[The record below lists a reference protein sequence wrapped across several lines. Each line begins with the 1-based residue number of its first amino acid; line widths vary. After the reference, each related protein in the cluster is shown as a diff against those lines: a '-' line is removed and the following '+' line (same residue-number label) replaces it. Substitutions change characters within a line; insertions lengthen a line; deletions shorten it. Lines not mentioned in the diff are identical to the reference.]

1 MTSTE
6 LPITGHIDELRRR
19 GIRTLIVLTIITIIC
34 LSFGLKSFTVVVSLP
49 PSISF
54 PNFTSDSRSSD
65 SSVALRFYY
74 PYPNPF
80 ENIAVQLTLLL
91 KNTLLPP
98 EVKFIQTAPG
108 QAFFAQIHI
117 SLLLSIICSIPIIA
131 REVFAFIYPALS
143 TRTTTAIYKITLP
156 ILLLFIMGIVFSYL
170 LVIPF
175 TLSFLYKYGES
186 LGAETFVTV
195 SDFMSFVLQFMLGFG
210 LAFQLPV
217 IMYGLS
223 LTGLV
228 DSTFWSKNLRYA
240 IVIIAIFGAL
250 ITPDGSGITMWFV
263 SIPMIVLYVL
273 GIMIIR
279 RAERHRIVMSMRRQ
293 YENRQ
298 YASRTN
304 N

>member
-6 LPITGHIDELRRR
+6 PPITGHIDELRRR
-19 GIRTLIVLTIITIIC
+19 GIRTLLVLTIITIIC
-34 LSFGLKSFTVVVSLP
+34 LSFGLKSFTVVLSLP
-49 PSISF
+49 PAISF
-54 PNFTSDSRSSD
+54 LNLTSDSRSSD
-65 SSVALRFYY
+65 SSIVFRFYY

-91 KNTLLPP
+91 KDTLLPP

-143 TRTTTAIYKITLP
+143 TKTTTAIYKITLP

-175 TLSFLYKYGES
+175 TLSFLYRYGES

-195 SDFMSFVLQFMLGFG
+195 SDFMTFVLQFMLGFG

-217 IMYGLS
+217 IMFGLS

-293 YENRQ
+293 YENR
-298 YASRTN
+298 TN

>member
-19 GIRTLIVLTIITIIC
+19 GIRTLLVLTIITIIC
-34 LSFGLKSFTVVVSLP
+34 LSFGLKSFTVVFSLP
-49 PSISF
+49 PAISF
-54 PNFTSDSRSSD
+54 LNFTSDSRSSD
-65 SSVALRFYY
+65 SSVVLRFYY

-80 ENIAVQLTLLL
+80 ENIAVQLTLFL
-91 KNTLLPP
+91 KDTLLPP

-143 TRTTTAIYKITLP
+143 TKTTTAIYKITLP

-175 TLSFLYKYGES
+175 TLSFLYRYGES
-186 LGAETFVTV
+186 LGAATFVTV
-195 SDFMSFVLQFMLGFG
+195 SDFMTFVLQFMLGFG

-217 IMYGLS
+217 IMYGFS

-293 YENRQ
+293 YENR
-298 YASRTN
+298 TN

>member
-6 LPITGHIDELRRR
+6 LPLTGHIDELRRR
-19 GIRTLIVLTIITIIC
+19 GIRTLLVLTIITIIC
-34 LSFGLKSFTVVVSLP
+34 LSFGLRSFTVDLSLP
-49 PSISF
+49 PAISF
-54 PNFTSDSRSSD
+54 LNFTSDSRSSD
-65 SSVALRFYY
+65 SSVVLRFYY

-143 TRTTTAIYKITLP
+143 TKTTTAIYKITLP

-175 TLSFLYKYGES
+175 TLSFLYRYGES

-195 SDFMSFVLQFMLGFG
+195 SDFMTFVLQFMLGFG

-217 IMYGLS
+217 IMFGLS

-293 YENRQ
+293 YENR
-298 YASRTN
+298 TN

>member
-19 GIRTLIVLTIITIIC
+19 GIRTLLVLTIITIIC
-34 LSFGLKSFTVVVSLP
+34 LSFGLKSFTVVLSLP
-49 PSISF
+49 PAISF
-54 PNFTSDSRSSD
+54 LNFTSDSRSSD
-65 SSVALRFYY
+65 SSIVFRFYY

-91 KNTLLPP
+91 KDTLLPP

-143 TRTTTAIYKITLP
+143 TKTTTAIYKITLP

-175 TLSFLYKYGES
+175 TLSFLYRYGES

-195 SDFMSFVLQFMLGFG
+195 SDFMTFVLQFMLGFG

-217 IMYGLS
+217 IMFGLS

-279 RAERHRIVMSMRRQ
+279 RAERHRIVVSMRRQ
-293 YENRQ
+293 YENR
-298 YASRTN
+298 TN

>member
-1 MTSTE
+1 MTSAE

-19 GIRTLIVLTIITIIC
+19 GIRTLLVLTIITIIC
-34 LSFGLKSFTVVVSLP
+34 LSFGLKSFTVVLSLP
-49 PSISF
+49 PAISF
-54 PNFTSDSRSSD
+54 LNLTSDSRSSD
-65 SSVALRFYY
+65 SSVVLRFYY

-91 KNTLLPP
+91 KDTLLPP

-143 TRTTTAIYKITLP
+143 TKTTTTIYKITLP

-175 TLSFLYKYGES
+175 TLSFLYRYGES

-195 SDFMSFVLQFMLGFG
+195 SDFMTFVLQFMLGFG

-217 IMYGLS
+217 IMFGLS

-279 RAERHRIVMSMRRQ
+279 RAERHRIVVSMRRQ
-293 YENRQ
+293 YENR
-298 YASRTN
+298 TN

>member
-1 MTSTE
+1 MTSAE

-19 GIRTLIVLTIITIIC
+19 GIRTLLVLTIITIIC
-34 LSFGLKSFTVVVSLP
+34 LSFGLKSFTVVLSLP
-49 PSISF
+49 PAISF
-54 PNFTSDSRSSD
+54 LNFTSDSRSSD
-65 SSVALRFYY
+65 SSVVLRFYY

-91 KNTLLPP
+91 KDTLLPP

-143 TRTTTAIYKITLP
+143 TKTTTAIYKITLP

-175 TLSFLYKYGES
+175 TLSFLYRYGES
-186 LGAETFVTV
+186 LGAATFVTV
-195 SDFMSFVLQFMLGFG
+195 SDFMTFVLQFMLGFG

-293 YENRQ
+293 YENR
-298 YASRTN
+298 TN

>member
-19 GIRTLIVLTIITIIC
+19 GIRTLLVLTIITIIC
-34 LSFGLKSFTVVVSLP
+34 LSFGLKSFTVVLSLP
-49 PSISF
+49 PAISF
-54 PNFTSDSRSSD
+54 LNFTSDSRSSD
-65 SSVALRFYY
+65 SSIVFRFYY

-91 KNTLLPP
+91 KDTLLPP

-143 TRTTTAIYKITLP
+143 TKTTTAIYKITLP

-175 TLSFLYKYGES
+175 TLSFLYRYGES

-195 SDFMSFVLQFMLGFG
+195 SDFMTFVLQFMLGFG

-217 IMYGLS
+217 IMFGLS

-279 RAERHRIVMSMRRQ
+279 RAERHRIVVSMRRK
-293 YENRQ
+293 YENR
-298 YASRTN
+298 TN

>member
-1 MTSTE
+1 MTSAE

-240 IVIIAIFGAL
+240 IVIIAIFWAL
-250 ITPDGSGITMWFV
+250 ITPEGSGITMWFV
-263 SIPMIVLYVL
+263 SIPMIVLYLL

-279 RAERHRIVMSMRRQ
+279 RAERHRIVVSMR
-293 YENRQ
+293 
-298 YASRTN
+298 
-304 N
+304 

>member
-1 MTSTE
+1 MTSAE

-34 LSFGLKSFTVVVSLP
+34 LSFGLKSFTVVLSLP
-49 PSISF
+49 PAISF
-54 PNFTSDSRSSD
+54 PNFTSDSSSTD

-143 TRTTTAIYKITLP
+143 TKTTTTIYKITLP

-195 SDFMSFVLQFMLGFG
+195 SDFMTFVLQFMLGFG

-240 IVIIAIFGAL
+240 IVILAIFGAL

-263 SIPMIVLYVL
+263 SIPMIVLYLL
-273 GIMIIR
+273 GIVIIR
-279 RAERHRIVMSMRRQ
+279 RAERHRIVVSMR
-293 YENRQ
+293 
-298 YASRTN
+298 
-304 N
+304 

>member
-19 GIRTLIVLTIITIIC
+19 GIRTLLVLTIITIIC
-34 LSFGLKSFTVVVSLP
+34 LSFGLKSFTVVLSLP
-49 PSISF
+49 PAISF
-54 PNFTSDSRSSD
+54 LNFTSDSHSSD
-65 SSVALRFYY
+65 SSIVFRFYY

-91 KNTLLPP
+91 KDTLLPP

-143 TRTTTAIYKITLP
+143 TKTTTAIYKITLP

-175 TLSFLYKYGES
+175 TLSFLYRYGES

-195 SDFMSFVLQFMLGFG
+195 SDFMTFVLQFMLGFG

-217 IMYGLS
+217 IMFGLS

-293 YENRQ
+293 YENG
-298 YASRTN
+298 TN

>member
-19 GIRTLIVLTIITIIC
+19 GIRTLLVLTIITIIC
-34 LSFGLKSFTVVVSLP
+34 LSFGLKSFTVVLSLP
-49 PSISF
+49 PAISF
-54 PNFTSDSRSSD
+54 LNFTSDSSD
-65 SSVALRFYY
+65 SSVVLRFYY

-80 ENIAVQLTLLL
+80 ENIAVQLTLFL
-91 KNTLLPP
+91 KDTLLPP

-143 TRTTTAIYKITLP
+143 TKTTTAIYKITLP

-175 TLSFLYKYGES
+175 TLSFLYRYGES
-186 LGAETFVTV
+186 LGAATFVTV
-195 SDFMSFVLQFMLGFG
+195 SDFMTFVLQFMLGFG

-217 IMYGLS
+217 IMYGFS

-293 YENRQ
+293 YENR
-298 YASRTN
+298 TN

>member
-19 GIRTLIVLTIITIIC
+19 GIRTLLVLTMITIIC
-34 LSFGLKSFTVVVSLP
+34 LSFGLKSFTVVLSLP
-49 PSISF
+49 PAISF
-54 PNFTSDSRSSD
+54 LNFTSDSRSSD
-65 SSVALRFYY
+65 SSIVFRFYY

-91 KNTLLPP
+91 KDTLLPP

-143 TRTTTAIYKITLP
+143 TKTTTAIYKITLP

-175 TLSFLYKYGES
+175 TLSFLYRYGES

-195 SDFMSFVLQFMLGFG
+195 SDFMTFVLQFMLGFG

-217 IMYGLS
+217 IMFGLS

-293 YENRQ
+293 YENR
-298 YASRTN
+298 SN

>member
-1 MTSTE
+1 MTSSE

-19 GIRTLIVLTIITIIC
+19 GIRTLIVLTVITIIC
-34 LSFGLKSFTVVVSLP
+34 LSFGLKSFTVVLSLP
-49 PSISF
+49 PAISF
-54 PNFTSDSRSSD
+54 LNFTSDSRSSD
-65 SSVALRFYY
+65 SSIVFRFYY

-91 KNTLLPP
+91 KDTLLPP

-143 TRTTTAIYKITLP
+143 ANTTTAIYKITLP
-156 ILLLFIMGIVFSYL
+156 ILLLFIIGIVFSYL

-195 SDFMSFVLQFMLGFG
+195 SDFMSFVLQFMLSFG

-223 LTGLV
+223 IVGLV
-228 DSTFWSKNLRYA
+228 NSTFWSKNLRYA

-279 RAERHRIVMSMRRQ
+279 RAERHRIIVSMR
-293 YENRQ
+293 
-298 YASRTN
+298 
-304 N
+304 

>member
-6 LPITGHIDELRRR
+6 LPLTGHIDELRRR

-34 LSFGLKSFTVVVSLP
+34 LSFGLKSFTVVLSLP
-49 PSISF
+49 PGISL
-54 PNFTSDSRSSD
+54 PNFTSDSRSTD
-65 SSVALRFYY
+65 SSVVLRFYY

-91 KNTLLPP
+91 KSTLLPP

-117 SLLLSIICSIPIIA
+117 SLLLSIMCSIPIIA
-131 REVFAFIYPALS
+131 REFFAFIYPALS
-143 TRTTTAIYKITLP
+143 ANTTTAIYKITLP
-156 ILLLFIMGIVFSYL
+156 ILLLFTIGIIFSYL

-195 SDFMSFVLQFMLGFG
+195 SDFMTFVLQFMLGFG

-217 IMYGLS
+217 LMYGLS

-240 IVIIAIFGAL
+240 IVILAIFGAL

-273 GIMIIR
+273 GIMMIR
-279 RAERHRIVMSMRRQ
+279 RAERHRLVVSMRRQ
-293 YENRQ
+293 YENR
-298 YASRTN
+298 TN

>member
-1 MTSTE
+1 MTSAE

-34 LSFGLKSFTVVVSLP
+34 LSFGLKSFTVVLSLP
-49 PSISF
+49 PGISS
-54 PNFTSDSRSSD
+54 PNFTSDSRSTD
-65 SSVALRFYY
+65 PSVVFRFYY

-91 KNTLLPP
+91 KSTLLPP

-156 ILLLFIMGIVFSYL
+156 ILLLFTMGIIFSYL

-175 TLSFLYKYGES
+175 TLSFLYRYGES

-195 SDFMSFVLQFMLGFG
+195 SDFMTFVLQFMLGFG
-210 LAFQLPV
+210 LAFQLP
-217 IMYGLS
+217 ILMYGLS

-240 IVIIAIFGAL
+240 IVILAIFGAL

-279 RAERHRIVMSMRRQ
+279 RAERHRLVVSMRRQ
-293 YENRQ
+293 YENR
-298 YASRTN
+298 TN

>member
-1 MTSTE
+1 MTSSE

-19 GIRTLIVLTIITIIC
+19 GIRTLIVLTVITIIC
-34 LSFGLKSFTVVVSLP
+34 LSFGLKSFTVVLSLP
-49 PSISF
+49 PGISF
-54 PNFTSDSRSSD
+54 PNFTSGSNSTD
-65 SSVALRFYY
+65 SSIVLRFYY

-80 ENIAVQLTLLL
+80 ENIAVQLTLFL
-91 KNTLLPP
+91 KDTLLPT

-117 SLLLSIICSIPIIA
+117 ALLLSIICSIPIIA

-143 TRTTTAIYKITLP
+143 ANTTTAIYKITLP
-156 ILLLFIMGIVFSYL
+156 ILLLFIIGIVFSYL

-195 SDFMSFVLQFMLGFG
+195 SDFMSFVLQFMLSFG
-210 LAFQLPV
+210 IAFQLPV

-223 LTGLV
+223 IVGLV
-228 DSTFWSKNLRYA
+228 NSTFWSKNLRYA

-279 RAERHRIVMSMRRQ
+279 RAERHRIIVSMR
-293 YENRQ
+293 
-298 YASRTN
+298 
-304 N
+304 

>member
-6 LPITGHIDELRRR
+6 LPVTGHIDELRRR
-19 GIRTLIVLTIITIIC
+19 GIRTLLVLTIITIIC
-34 LSFGLKSFTVVVSLP
+34 LSFGLKSFTVVLSLP
-49 PSISF
+49 QAISF
-54 PNFTSDSRSSD
+54 LNSTSDSRSSD

-80 ENIAVQLTLLL
+80 ENIAVQLTLFL
-91 KNTLLPP
+91 KDTLLPP

-143 TRTTTAIYKITLP
+143 TKTTTAIYKITLP

-195 SDFMSFVLQFMLGFG
+195 SDFMTFVLQFMLGFG

-217 IMYGLS
+217 IMYGFS
-223 LTGLV
+223 LTGMV

-293 YENRQ
+293 YENR
-298 YASRTN
+298 TN

>member
-19 GIRTLIVLTIITIIC
+19 GIRTLLVLTIITIIC
-34 LSFGLKSFTVVVSLP
+34 LSFGLKSFTVVLSLP
-49 PSISF
+49 PAISF
-54 PNFTSDSRSSD
+54 LNFASDSRSSD
-65 SSVALRFYY
+65 SSVVLRFYY

-80 ENIAVQLTLLL
+80 ENIAVQLTLFL
-91 KNTLLPP
+91 KDTLLPP

-143 TRTTTAIYKITLP
+143 TKTTTAIYKITLP

-175 TLSFLYKYGES
+175 TLSFLYRYGES
-186 LGAETFVTV
+186 LGAATFVTV
-195 SDFMSFVLQFMLGFG
+195 SDFMTFVLQFMLGFG

-217 IMYGLS
+217 IMYGFS
-223 LTGLV
+223 LTGMV

-293 YENRQ
+293 YENR
-298 YASRTN
+298 TN

>member
-1 MTSTE
+1 MTSAE

-34 LSFGLKSFTVVVSLP
+34 LSFGLKSFTVVLSLP
-49 PSISF
+49 PAISF

-195 SDFMSFVLQFMLGFG
+195 SDFMTFVLQFMLGFG

-240 IVIIAIFGAL
+240 IVILAIFGAL

-263 SIPMIVLYVL
+263 SIPMIVLYLL

-279 RAERHRIVMSMRRQ
+279 RAERHRIVVSMRRQ
-293 YENRQ
+293 YENR
-298 YASRTN
+298 TN

>member
-1 MTSTE
+1 MTSAE

-65 SSVALRFYY
+65 SSVVLRFYY

-91 KNTLLPP
+91 KDTLLPP

-195 SDFMSFVLQFMLGFG
+195 SDFMSFVLQFMLSFG

-240 IVIIAIFGAL
+240 IVIIAIFGAV

-293 YENRQ
+293 YENR
-298 YASRTN
+298 TN

>member
-1 MTSTE
+1 MTSAE

-34 LSFGLKSFTVVVSLP
+34 LSFGLKSFTVVLSLP
-49 PSISF
+49 PAISF

-80 ENIAVQLTLLL
+80 ENIAVQLTLFL

-143 TRTTTAIYKITLP
+143 TRTTTAIYKMTLP

-195 SDFMSFVLQFMLGFG
+195 SDFMTFVLQFMLGFG

-240 IVIIAIFGAL
+240 IVILAIFGAL

-263 SIPMIVLYVL
+263 SIPMIVLYLL

-279 RAERHRIVMSMRRQ
+279 RAERHRIVVSMR
-293 YENRQ
+293 
-298 YASRTN
+298 
-304 N
+304 

>member
-19 GIRTLIVLTIITIIC
+19 GIRTLLVLTIITIIC
-34 LSFGLKSFTVVVSLP
+34 LSFGLKSFTVVLSLP
-49 PSISF
+49 PAISF
-54 PNFTSDSRSSD
+54 LNFTSDSHSSD
-65 SSVALRFYY
+65 SSIVFRFYY

-91 KNTLLPP
+91 KDTLLPP

-143 TRTTTAIYKITLP
+143 TKTTTAIYKITLP

-195 SDFMSFVLQFMLGFG
+195 SDFMTFVLQFMLGFG

-217 IMYGLS
+217 IMFGLS

-293 YENRQ
+293 YENR
-298 YASRTN
+298 TN

>member
-19 GIRTLIVLTIITIIC
+19 GIRTLLVLTIITIIC
-34 LSFGLKSFTVVVSLP
+34 LSFGLKSFTVVLSLP
-49 PSISF
+49 PAISF
-54 PNFTSDSRSSD
+54 PNFMSDSRSSD
-65 SSVALRFYY
+65 SSVVLRFYY

-80 ENIAVQLTLLL
+80 ENIAVQLTLFL
-91 KNTLLPP
+91 KDTLLPP

-143 TRTTTAIYKITLP
+143 TKTTTAIYKITLP

-175 TLSFLYKYGES
+175 TLSFLYRYGES

-195 SDFMSFVLQFMLGFG
+195 SDFMTFVLQFMLGFG

-217 IMYGLS
+217 IMYGFS

-293 YENRQ
+293 YENR
-298 YASRTN
+298 TN

>member
-1 MTSTE
+1 MTSAE

-19 GIRTLIVLTIITIIC
+19 GIRTLLVLTIITIIC
-34 LSFGLKSFTVVVSLP
+34 LSFGLKSFTVVLSLP
-49 PSISF
+49 PAISF
-54 PNFTSDSRSSD
+54 PNFMSDSRSSD
-65 SSVALRFYY
+65 SSVVLRFYY

-80 ENIAVQLTLLL
+80 ENIAVQLTLFL
-91 KNTLLPP
+91 KDTLLPP

-143 TRTTTAIYKITLP
+143 TKTTTAIYKITLP

-195 SDFMSFVLQFMLGFG
+195 SDFMTFVLQFMLGFG

-217 IMYGLS
+217 IMYGFS

-263 SIPMIVLYVL
+263 SIPMIVLYLL

-293 YENRQ
+293 YENR
-298 YASRTN
+298 TN

>member
-1 MTSTE
+1 
-6 LPITGHIDELRRR
+6 
-19 GIRTLIVLTIITIIC
+19 
-34 LSFGLKSFTVVVSLP
+34 
-49 PSISF
+49 
-54 PNFTSDSRSSD
+54 
-65 SSVALRFYY
+65 
-74 PYPNPF
+74 
-80 ENIAVQLTLLL
+80 
-91 KNTLLPP
+91 
-98 EVKFIQTAPG
+98 
-108 QAFFAQIHI
+108 
-117 SLLLSIICSIPIIA
+117 
-131 REVFAFIYPALS
+131 
-143 TRTTTAIYKITLP
+143 TAIYKITLP

-217 IMYGLS
+217 IMYGFS

-240 IVIIAIFGAL
+240 IVIIAIFGAV

-293 YENRQ
+293 YENR
-298 YASRTN
+298 TN

>member
-1 MTSTE
+1 MTSAE

-19 GIRTLIVLTIITIIC
+19 GIRTLIVLTIIIIIC
-34 LSFGLKSFTVVVSLP
+34 LSFGLKSFTVVLSLP
-49 PSISF
+49 PAISF

-143 TRTTTAIYKITLP
+143 NRTTTAIYKITLP

-195 SDFMSFVLQFMLGFG
+195 SDFMTFVLQFMLGFG

-217 IMYGLS
+217 LMYGLS

-240 IVIIAIFGAL
+240 IVILAIFGAL

-263 SIPMIVLYVL
+263 SIPMIVLYLL

-279 RAERHRIVMSMRRQ
+279 RAERHRLVVSMRRQ
-293 YENRQ
+293 YENR
-298 YASRTN
+298 TN

>member
-1 MTSTE
+1 MTSAE

-108 QAFFAQIHI
+108 QAFFAQIYI

-263 SIPMIVLYVL
+263 SIPMIVLYLL

-279 RAERHRIVMSMRRQ
+279 RAERHRIVVSMR
-293 YENRQ
+293 
-298 YASRTN
+298 
-304 N
+304 

>member
-6 LPITGHIDELRRR
+6 LPITGHIDELRKR

-34 LSFGLKSFTVVVSLP
+34 LSFGLKSFTVVLSLP
-49 PSISF
+49 PGISF
-54 PNFTSDSRSSD
+54 PNFTSDSRSTD
-65 SSVALRFYY
+65 SSISFRFYY

-143 TRTTTAIYKITLP
+143 ANATTAVYKITLP
-156 ILLLFIMGIVFSYL
+156 ILLLFFMGIVFSYL

-175 TLSFLYKYGES
+175 TLTFLYKYGES

-195 SDFMSFVLQFMLGFG
+195 SDFMTFVLQFMLGFG

-217 IMYGLS
+217 LMYGLS

-240 IVIIAIFGAL
+240 IVIVAIFGAL

-263 SIPMIVLYVL
+263 SIPMIVLYLL
-273 GIMIIR
+273 GILVIR
-279 RAERHRIVMSMRRQ
+279 RAERHRIVVSMRRQ
-293 YENRQ
+293 YENR
-298 YASRTN
+298 TN
-304 N
+304 I

>member
-19 GIRTLIVLTIITIIC
+19 GIRTLLVLTIITIIC
-34 LSFGLKSFTVVVSLP
+34 LSFGLKSFTVVLSLP
-49 PSISF
+49 PAISF
-54 PNFTSDSRSSD
+54 LNFTSDLRSSD
-65 SSVALRFYY
+65 SSVVLRFYY

-91 KNTLLPP
+91 KDTLLPP

-143 TRTTTAIYKITLP
+143 TKTTTAIYKITLP

-175 TLSFLYKYGES
+175 TLSFLYRYGES
-186 LGAETFVTV
+186 LGAATFVTV
-195 SDFMSFVLQFMLGFG
+195 SDFMTFVLQFMLGFG

-217 IMYGLS
+217 IMYGFS
-223 LTGLV
+223 LTGMV

-293 YENRQ
+293 YENR
-298 YASRTN
+298 TN

>member
-1 MTSTE
+1 MTSAE

-34 LSFGLKSFTVVVSLP
+34 LSFGLKSFTVVLSLP
-49 PSISF
+49 PGISS
-54 PNFTSDSRSSD
+54 PNFTSDSRSTD
-65 SSVALRFYY
+65 SSVVFRFYY

-91 KNTLLPP
+91 KSTLLPP

-117 SLLLSIICSIPIIA
+117 SLLLSIMCSIPIIA
-131 REVFAFIYPALS
+131 REFFAFIYPALS
-143 TRTTTAIYKITLP
+143 ANTTTAIYKITLP
-156 ILLLFIMGIVFSYL
+156 ILLLFTMGIIFSYL

-175 TLSFLYKYGES
+175 TLSFLYRYGES

-195 SDFMSFVLQFMLGFG
+195 SDFMTFVLQFMLGFG

-217 IMYGLS
+217 LMYGLS

-240 IVIIAIFGAL
+240 IVILAIFGAL

-279 RAERHRIVMSMRRQ
+279 RAERHRLVVSMRRQ
-293 YENRQ
+293 YENR
-298 YASRTN
+298 TN

>member
-1 MTSTE
+1 MTSAE

-34 LSFGLKSFTVVVSLP
+34 LSFGLKSFTVVLSLP
-49 PSISF
+49 PAISF
-54 PNFTSDSRSSD
+54 PNFTSDSRSTD

-143 TRTTTAIYKITLP
+143 TKTTTTIYKITLP

-195 SDFMSFVLQFMLGFG
+195 SDFMTFVLQFMLGFG

-217 IMYGLS
+217 IMFGLS

-240 IVIIAIFGAL
+240 IVIISIFGAL

-293 YENRQ
+293 YENR
-298 YASRTN
+298 TN

>member
-19 GIRTLIVLTIITIIC
+19 GIRTLLVLTIITIIC
-34 LSFGLKSFTVVVSLP
+34 LSFGLKSFTVVLSLP
-49 PSISF
+49 QAISF
-54 PNFTSDSRSSD
+54 LNFTSDSRSSD
-65 SSVALRFYY
+65 SSIVFRFYY

-91 KNTLLPP
+91 KDTLLPP

-143 TRTTTAIYKITLP
+143 TKTTTAIYKITLP

-195 SDFMSFVLQFMLGFG
+195 SDFMTFVLQFMLGFG

-217 IMYGLS
+217 IMFGLS

-293 YENRQ
+293 YENR
-298 YASRTN
+298 TN

>member
-1 MTSTE
+1 MTSAE

-108 QAFFAQIHI
+108 QAFFAQIHV

-195 SDFMSFVLQFMLGFG
+195 SDFMTFVLQFMLGFG

-263 SIPMIVLYVL
+263 SIPMIVLYLL
-273 GIMIIR
+273 GIVIIR
-279 RAERHRIVMSMRRQ
+279 RAERHRIVVSMR
-293 YENRQ
+293 
-298 YASRTN
+298 
-304 N
+304 

>member
-34 LSFGLKSFTVVVSLP
+34 LSFGLKSFTVVLSLP
-49 PSISF
+49 PAISF

-175 TLSFLYKYGES
+175 TLSFLYRYGES
-186 LGAETFVTV
+186 LGAATFVTV
-195 SDFMSFVLQFMLGFG
+195 SDFMTFVLQFMLGFG

-217 IMYGLS
+217 IMYGFS

-293 YENRQ
+293 YENR
-298 YASRTN
+298 TN

>member
-19 GIRTLIVLTIITIIC
+19 GIRTLLVLTIITIIC
-34 LSFGLKSFTVVVSLP
+34 LSFGLKSFTVVLSLP
-49 PSISF
+49 PAISF
-54 PNFTSDSRSSD
+54 LNFTLDSRSSD
-65 SSVALRFYY
+65 SSIVFRFYY

-91 KNTLLPP
+91 KDTLLPP

-143 TRTTTAIYKITLP
+143 TKTTTAIYKITLP

-175 TLSFLYKYGES
+175 TLSFLYRYGES

-195 SDFMSFVLQFMLGFG
+195 SDFMTFVLQFMLGFG

-217 IMYGLS
+217 IMFGLS

-293 YENRQ
+293 YENR
-298 YASRTN
+298 TN

>member
-1 MTSTE
+1 MTSAE

-19 GIRTLIVLTIITIIC
+19 GIRTLIVLIVITIIC
-34 LSFGLKSFTVVVSLP
+34 LSFGLKSFTVVLSLP

-54 PNFTSDSRSSD
+54 PNFTSDSHSTD
-65 SSVALRFYY
+65 SSVVLRFYY

-195 SDFMSFVLQFMLGFG
+195 SDFMTFVLQFMLGFG

-228 DSTFWSKNLRYA
+228 DSTFWSKNLRYS
-240 IVIIAIFGAL
+240 IVILAIFGAL

-263 SIPMIVLYVL
+263 SIPMIVLYLL

-279 RAERHRIVMSMRRQ
+279 RAERHRIVVSMRRQ
-293 YENRQ
+293 YENR
-298 YASRTN
+298 TN

>member
-19 GIRTLIVLTIITIIC
+19 GIRTLLVLTIITIIC
-34 LSFGLKSFTVVVSLP
+34 LSFGLKSFTVVLSLP
-49 PSISF
+49 PAISF
-54 PNFTSDSRSSD
+54 LNFTSDSRSSD
-65 SSVALRFYY
+65 SSIVFRFYY

-91 KNTLLPP
+91 KDTLLPP

-143 TRTTTAIYKITLP
+143 TKTTTAIYKITLP

-175 TLSFLYKYGES
+175 TLSFLYRYGES

-195 SDFMSFVLQFMLGFG
+195 SDFMTFVLQFMLGFG

-217 IMYGLS
+217 IMFGLS

-279 RAERHRIVMSMRRQ
+279 RAERHRVVVSMRRQ
-293 YENRQ
+293 YENR
-298 YASRTN
+298 TN